1 MALGISAPGALG
13 ATHAENPQVPPS
25 YGGIAAQLGGATG
38 GEMTPVNPNVNGGAP
53 PFDPN
58 AGGGERTPQNP
69 NMFGTPPGGSTP
81 TLNPNDFGNRTPQN
95 PNAGGGIGAELA
107 GLGPNGGF
115 LGGEPQNPNV
125 YGGAPPFNPNEGNGN
140 RTPQDPNAGGG
151 YQQQVIGAI
160 NQYQKQGIGDP
171 TNPEAGRGF
180 LGGQVGNPYGGGD
193 PVSPNVNGG
202 GQVPTY
208 PGAAAGS
215 TSFNPSNAQ
224 NADGSW
230 SYNGESQNPAMATN
244 AKTESEAQAAW
255 FKNNPGFAQ
264 YAGAGASGGNLTG
277 QGGNSGGTGAT
288 GTGSP
293 AGQSTA
299 QQINGTAPA
308 PYNAFGGTPSVTPTY
323 GNATGYNA
331 ATGAATGMN
340 AASQGYTGAS
350 AAQQGYAGATGVS
363 QNYQDARA
371 AMVDP
376 NQNQAYLQQFE
387 GAVGAGLNP
396 MFQQQDQALQDQMA
410 ARGISS
416 SGAAQYLSNN
426 LMGQQAGAYANAIQP
441 MIGQAA
447 GYTHQDIAANQGN
460 RQATNFANQNAA
472 NTASGA
478 NSGYAQQA
486 NLFTAGNNQR
496 AIDANSGYI
505 QQANLFNAGNATT
518 AQGANAGYQQQAN
531 QFNANAGNTF
541 GMANMNAQNQANQY
555 NATAGNEA
563 SFANAGIANNA
574 AAQNAGYYQHGMDA
588 NYASYNNYLT
598 QLLNS
603 GVGMD
608 NAKMTAY
615 LNSFGPNSGV
625 TSGIN
630 QGMGG
635 AQNVFGTTY
644 QTTLN
649 NQQQQQQGM
658 ANAAAKA
665 AAAGG

>member
-1 MALGISAPGALG
+1 MAFTAKAPAFNPDMLGTMTPEGP
-13 ATHAENPQVPPS
+13 TS
-25 YGGIAAQLGGATG
+25 YGGIADQMGGG
-38 GEMTPVNPNVNGGAP
+38 GNGSLVSTNPER
-53 PFDPN
+53 FDPN
-58 AGGGERTPQNP
+58 LQLAPPTGAGQNGP
-69 NMFGTPPGGSTP
+69 PPTPPPGYAWHPSWSQDAQGQYNFNGDSEQSSIASGFYGSKQSAEDAWMKD
-81 TLNPNDFGNRTPQN
+81 NQGFKDFQGR
-95 PNAGGGIGAELA
+95 
-107 GLGPNGGF
+107 
-115 LGGEPQNPNV
+115 
-125 YGGAPPFNPNEGNGN
+125 EGNAPTFGQN
-140 RTPQDPNAGGG
+140 GYSMANNA
-151 YQQQVIGAI
+151 
-160 NQYQKQGIGDP
+160 N
-171 TNPEAGRGF
+171 
-180 LGGQVGNPYGGGD
+180 
-193 PVSPNVNGG
+193 
-202 GQVPTY
+202 
-208 PGAAAGS
+208 AA
-215 TSFNPSNAQ
+215 
-224 NADGSW
+224 
-230 SYNGESQNPAMATN
+230 
-244 AKTESEAQAAW
+244 
-255 FKNNPGFAQ
+255 
-264 YAGAGASGGNLTG
+264 TG
-277 QGGNSGGTGAT
+277 Q
-288 GTGSP
+288 GSP

-331 ATGAATGMN
+331 TTGAATGMN
-340 AASQGYTGAS
+340 AASQGYTGAN

-441 MIGQAA
+441 MIGQEA
-447 GYTHQDIAANQGN
+447 GYTQQDISANQGN

-478 NSGYAQQA
+478 NSAYAQQA

-496 AIDANSGYI
+496 AIDANAGYI

-649 NQQQQQQGM
+649 NQQQQQNNQSKMLGSM
-658 ANAAAKA
+658 FTGGAAAPGGVGA
-665 AAAGG
+665 ALAAG

>member
-1 MALGISAPGALG
+1 MAFAARSPGFNPDMRG
-13 ATHAENPQVPPS
+13 ATQAENPQVPPS

-81 TLNPNDFGNRTPQN
+81 TLNPNDFGNRTPQ
-95 PNAGGGIGAELA
+95 
-107 GLGPNGGF
+107 
-115 LGGEPQNPNV
+115 
-125 YGGAPPFNPNEGNGN
+125 
-140 RTPQDPNAGGG
+140 DPNAGGG

-180 LGGQVGNPYGGGD
+180 LGGQFGNPYGGGD

-441 MIGQAA
+441 MIGQEA
-447 GYTHQDIAANQGN
+447 GYTQQDIAANQGN

-630 QGMGG
+630 QGMGS
-635 AQNVFGTTY
+635 AQDVFGKTY

-649 NQQQQQQGM
+649 NQQQQQNNNSKMLGSM
-658 ANAAAKA
+658 FTGGAAGAGGA
-665 AAAGG
+665 GAVAAAG